1 MICFKLKIQN
11 PFLTDFFVLIN
22 SFSLWISKWS
32 WVFFIHVYDH
42 HDEKTD
48 QTLLQQVVH
57 THRIKRGAKAF
68 ISKPDAEKSDLEF
81 LKSKQHVEQ
90 YKHDCV
96 YISVINQN
104 VPFSSTKMFL
114 NL

>member
-1 MICFKLKIQN
+1 MELG
-11 PFLTDFFVLIN
+11 FL
-22 SFSLWISKWS
+22 
-32 WVFFIHVYDH
+32 IHVYDH
-42 HDEKTD
+42 HDEKTE
-48 QTLLQQVVH
+48 QTLLQQVMH
-57 THRIKRGAKAF
+57 TQRPVRDKKGGGSKAF

-81 LKSKQHVEQ
+81 LKSIQHVEQ
-90 YKHDCV
+90 YKHDCI